1 MNMDMR
7 IRFHEKKGF
16 LTRRTSEEK
25 KEEAEAIKIGIRNIV
40 KMSLFMDLWYFGR
53 SYWYY

>member
-1 MNMDMR
+1 M
-7 IRFHEKKGF
+7 KKGIF